1 MSPPKFMLTY
11 IHNKSALS
19 DQMSS
24 RTMDIVTCQ
33 SDWLHN
39 TCRVIAV
46 GRSTQDYF
54 SAFITEIS
62 FYIAL
67 AFLKPAAANPI
78 TIVNIT
84 PKETD
89 AIP

>member
-1 MSPPKFMLTY
+1 MLTY
-11 IHNKSALS
+11 IYSKSALS
-19 DQMSS
+19 DEISS
-24 RTMDIVTCQ
+24 RTMDFLICQ

-46 GRSTQDYF
+46 GRSTKGYF
-54 SAFITEIS
+54 SAFITEIY

-67 AFLKPAAANPI
+67 AFLKPAAENPI

-84 PKETD
+84 PKDKD